1 MEDVDVDIDALVDHG
16 ARHGGDALRTE
27 ARRVAQRT
35 RSPAH
40 AATLL
45 GGLASDLAKGVGPF
59 DAAGMTGRHATD

>member
-1 MEDVDVDIDALVDHG
+1 MEDVDVDIDELVDHG
-16 ARHGGDALRTE
+16 ARHGRDALRTE

-45 GGLASDLAKGVGPF
+45 GGLAKGVGPF